1 MAWMQQFCMAK
12 EHKVWY
18 DIDVQDLLW
27 YTVHCT
33 TIEGTEGFVWYLVD
47 GRFHTYGTVGGG
59 KVWYGTR
66 CMGEVWYGMYRES
79 LA

>member
-1 MAWMQQFCMAK
+1 MVPVLSIEERCGMALYRWTA
-12 EHKVWY
+12 
-18 DIDVQDLLW
+18 
-27 YTVHCT
+27 
-33 TIEGTEGFVWYLVD
+33 GFVWYLVD